1 MCPREIARC
10 MIGSWTLGREAS
22 LRGDCEFHFG
32 HVEFEELWDTGP
44 SGSLMG
50 QTLNECPG
58 SRGSIFETHRLVEKK
73 EM

>member
-1 MCPREIARC
+1 MCPREIARS

-22 LRGDCEFHFG
+22 LRSDYEFHFG
-32 HVEFEELWDTGP
+32 HVEFEDLWGTGP

-50 QTLNECPG
+50 QTLNECQV
-58 SRGSIFETHRLVEKK
+58 SSGSIFETHRLVGKK